1 MQLTSTTAADAEGA
15 DLRHVNPDTV
25 NLDVLVPVH
34 ERLGPPLR
42 SIFGVPI
49 GENSEA
55 GPDSTD
61 VLGAISI
68 LHENVQLMTTAVDRV
83 SISLVIRVG
92 DVDGRVDDSNVV
104 LAVSV
109 ESIDELLAL
118 VVREGV
124 GDILKV
130 AVLEPEVKT

>member
-1 MQLTSTTAADAEGA
+1 
-15 DLRHVNPDTV
+15 
-25 NLDVLVPVH
+25 
-34 ERLGPPLR
+34 
-42 SIFGVPI
+42 
-49 GENSEA
+49 
-55 GPDSTD
+55 
-61 VLGAISI
+61 
-68 LHENVQLMTTAVDRV
+68 MTTAVDRV

-124 GDILKV
+124 GVILKV

>member
-1 MQLTSTTAADAEGA
+1 
-15 DLRHVNPDTV
+15 
-25 NLDVLVPVH
+25 
-34 ERLGPPLR
+34 
-42 SIFGVPI
+42 
-49 GENSEA
+49 
-55 GPDSTD
+55 
-61 VLGAISI
+61 
-68 LHENVQLMTTAVDRV
+68 MTTAVDRV

-92 DVDGRVDDSNVV
+92 DVDGRVDDGNVV

-124 GDILKV
+124 GVILKV